1 MKKLVPVL
9 LLALL
14 LVACGRPA
22 TDGSRGISLEE
33 SMALEQ
39 ACTEADG
46 KFLAEHNECEDVSED
61 ACQEMEGTFDECA
74 SSCRHEPADAVCVMV
89 CVPLCTFEAA
99 AP

>member
-1 MKKLVPVL
+1 MKKLIPVL

-14 LVACGRPA
+14 LVACGRSEP
-22 TDGSRGISLEE
+22 DESRGITLEE

-39 ACTEADG
+39 ACSEANG
-46 KFLAEHNECEDVSED
+46 KFLAEHNECEDISEE
-61 ACQEMEGTFDECA
+61 ACKEMEGTFDECA

-89 CVPLCTFEAA
+89 CVPLCSFEAA